1 MSMYTVP
8 LLLLR
13 TGRPANAS
21 LFGGLAVAVPGE
33 LQGLEAVWK
42 RFGSKPWSEL
52 VKPAADLARSGFAAH
67 PYLVYI
73 MSGAANL
80 RRMQVGGCG
89 GGGVCA

>member
-1 MSMYTVP
+1 
-8 LLLLR
+8 
-13 TGRPANAS
+13 
-21 LFGGLAVAVPGE
+21 VPGE

-42 RFGSKPWSEL
+42 RFGSKPWSQL

-80 RRMQVGGCG
+80 KRMQVGARVCVWG
-89 GGGVCA
+89 GGGVIRWEWRATTEKSSW